1 MTYLVITLPSDTAA
15 RTDRV
20 AFERAQGGRVY
31 QRPDGSHVLAR
42 ETWPPPAPARPAL
55 PDPLPADWTE
65 ITS

>member
-1 MTYLVITLPSDTAA
+1 MTYLVITLPGNSTA
-15 RTDRV
+15 RV
-20 AFERAQGGRVY
+20 AFERAQSGRVY

-65 ITS
+65 VMS